1 MITVDEH
8 LTDEQQAEVVKKW
21 LRNNG
26 SYLLIGLA
34 LGLGGL
40 FGLNQW
46 EAYQSADAE
55 EASALYENVV
65 GALLADRSASAN
77 QYVMTLEENHADS
90 PYLDQARLMLAKS
103 HLDRNEFEVA
113 ASYLAQIIA
122 GSTSEEMVHIARLRL
137 ARIRLHQQQF
147 DESLEILNTT
157 DSDSAFSARYHEIR
171 GDVYLAMN
179 RPNEARNEYQ
189 SALGDAEQNIAVDR
203 VYVQAK
209 LDSLGGDFL
218 TVVNDVPETSPV
230 PGEISNGDS
239 AVTE

>member
-1 MITVDEH
+1 MDEH

-21 LRNNG
+21 LRDNG
-26 SYLLIGLA
+26 SYILIGLA

-46 EAYQSADAE
+46 AAYQGADAE
-55 EASALYENVV
+55 QASALYENVV

-77 QYVMTLEENHADS
+77 QYVMSLEENHADS
-90 PYLDQARLMLAKS
+90 PYLNQARLMLAKS
-103 HLDRNEFEVA
+103 HLDSNEFEVA

-122 GSTSEEMVHIARLRL
+122 GSGSEEMVHIARLRL

-147 DESLEILNTT
+147 DESLEILNTS
-157 DSDSAFSARYHEIR
+157 DSDSAFSPRYHEIR
-171 GDVYLAMN
+171 GDVYIAMN

-189 SALGDAEQNIAVDR
+189 SALSDAEQNIAVDR
-203 VYVQAK
+203 VYLQVK
-209 LDSLGGDFL
+209 LDALGSDL
-218 TVVNDVPETSPV
+218 LSVVNDVPETSPA
-230 PGEISNGDS
+230 PDEINGGDS